1 MIAQDIEQQE
11 EIGATLFAL
20 GQPADVC
27 RTRAALRGWELAE
40 QRHNEAE
47 AKDERAWWWDMFGLK
62 VDEEVGA

>member
-1 MIAQDIEQQE
+1 MSIQDIEQQE

-47 AKDERAWWWDMFGLK
+47 YAAEINFWWAQNMK
-62 VDEEVGA
+62 EYEVTL